1 MCQRT
6 VGSTLIHD
14 CSSRSHL
21 IVTVH
26 ISQPPSGSVS
36 TSTSYSSLDDTIT
49 PVQSRD
55 PSPLV
60 MMHHEHVTEHDIKC
74 STYSC
79 RFHQM
84 VLPQTM
90 YNIQEAAGLSISHR
104 SVDMS
109 SSAPSFLDPMG
120 EWGYLSSCYLAIN
133 YVLTSRTHV
142 QKVAGISVLWSYN
155 LLIWLVANVSVR
167 NANSLYNQP
176 LPQSVLTMHAGSS
189 GVSGKSLKEAQ
200 HINKR

>member
-1 MCQRT
+1 MQVRVTVAHPIIFRPVSSSEELISAVHHGMCQRT

-21 IVTVH
+21 VVTVH
-26 ISQPPSGSVS
+26 ISQPPSGCVS
-36 TSTSYSSLDDTIT
+36 TCTSCSSLNDTIT

-74 STYSC
+74 SVYSC

-90 YNIQEAAGLSISHR
+90 DNMQEAEGLSISHR

-109 SSAPSFLDPMG
+109 SSAPSFLAPIVN
-120 EWGYLSSCYLAIN
+120 EATLAAA
-133 YVLTSRTHV
+133 VL
-142 QKVAGISVLWSYN
+142 L
-155 LLIWLVANVSVR
+155 
-167 NANSLYNQP
+167 
-176 LPQSVLTMHAGSS
+176 
-189 GVSGKSLKEAQ
+189 
-200 HINKR
+200 